1 MTSTTAGG
9 PQARVPRATYRVQ
22 LHAGFDFDAAAA
34 IVPYLASLGISHL
47 YTSPITMARPG
58 SLHGYDVVDHA
69 RVNPELGGEPGLE
82 RLHRAL
88 RAAGMGLLVDFVP
101 NHMGVGG
108 AHNPYWLDVL
118 EWGREG
124 RYCDWMDIDWQPAE
138 ETLVG
143 KLLVPFLGAPYGE
156 VLESEQLQVRLDAAE
171 GSYSVWYHEH
181 RFPVCPRSYDLVL
194 ARTRANTRVMDS
206 AKDSATATALDQ
218 AIALAERVR
227 RALPHEA
234 AAKGRELK
242 SKLAGIAATP
252 AGREALEAATAAFS
266 GEAGTPLDC
275 QPLHE
280 LLEQQ
285 VYRLSYWRVATDEI
299 NYRRFFDIND
309 LAGLRVEDDDVFA
322 QVHALL
328 FRLLREGKVDGVRL
342 DHVDGLYDPA
352 GYCEKLQAEAGR
364 CLGID
369 DSERPLYLLVEKI
382 LAPFEHVPEA
392 WPVHGTT
399 GYDFMSQASGLFVS
413 EEGEQPLTRSYQ
425 RFVHDPADFE
435 TEVER
440 AKPQILRNNLS
451 SEFTVLARRL
461 TRLAKD
467 HPRTRDFTYQA
478 IREALTDIVARF
490 PVYRTY
496 IAAAEPSQADERYID
511 WATRRALKAPGL
523 VDDTVY
529 DFIRNVLLARWRPD
543 DGEARETPGIR
554 EIARRFQ
561 QLTGP
566 VMAKSVEDTAF
577 YRYTR
582 FIALNEVGGE
592 PSRWGCSVAAFHHA
606 TTERRERAPA
616 AMLATATHD
625 HKRGEDVR
633 ARLAVISELPTEWRQ
648 SLRRVT
654 RLNRSRRH
662 LMAEGEPAP
671 SRSAEYLYYQA
682 VLGAWPMELAPED
695 GAAMAAFAERM
706 EAYMIKAVRE
716 AKLQTHWARPDT
728 AYEAGVSQFVR
739 DTLDPRKS
747 KAFLREMKRLVE
759 RVAPAG
765 AINGLAQSVLRCT
778 APGVPDLY
786 QGTECWDLSL
796 VDPDNRGSVDY
807 AGRSAWLAGARRDG
821 LDELLATWR
830 DGRVKLGVIAALLDA
845 RRRRPELFT
854 QGSYE
859 PVEIHGPASDQ
870 LIAFRR
876 RRGEEAL
883 LVVLPRLTAH
893 AAVGDGPLRL
903 DTAHWADAFLGPEA
917 ETFIGARHLFTGA
930 TVEDL
935 QPGALLA
942 AFPVC
947 VLARLP
953 SCSAIS
959 SA

>member
-1 MTSTTAGG
+1 MNTSAHRRQ
-9 PQARVPRATYRVQ
+9 PDVPRATYRVQ

-34 IVPYLASLGISHL
+34 IVPYLARLGISHL

-69 RVNPELGGEPGLE
+69 RVNPELGGEAGLE
-82 RLHRAL
+82 RLHGAL

-118 EWGREG
+118 EWGRES
-124 RYCDWMDIDWQPAE
+124 RYSHWMDIDWRPAE

-156 VLESEQLQVRLDAAE
+156 VLESGQLQVRLDAAD

-181 RFPVCPRSYDLVL
+181 RFPVCPRSYGLIL
-194 ARTRANTRVMDS
+194 AR
-206 AKDSATATALDQ
+206 ATAPDLGRAL
-218 AIALAERVR
+218 ALAERAQDAEPR
-227 RALPHEA
+227 EA
-234 AAKGRELK
+234 VTAGRVLKDEL
-242 SKLAGIAATP
+242 ARIAATP
-252 AGREALEAATAAFS
+252 AGREGLETAAAAFS
-266 GEAGTPLDC
+266 ASAGAPPGC

-280 LLEQQ
+280 LLESQ
-285 VYRLSYWRVATDEI
+285 VYRLSYWRVAADEI

-328 FRLLREGKVDGVRL
+328 FGLLREGKVDGVRL

-352 GYCEKLQAEAGR
+352 GYCKRLQAEAGR
-364 CLGID
+364 CLGVD
-369 DSERPLYLLVEKI
+369 DRERPLYLLVEKI
-382 LAPFEHVPEA
+382 LAPFENVPEA

-399 GYDFMSQASGLFVS
+399 GYDFMAQAGGVFLA
-413 EEGEQPLTRSYQ
+413 EESEQPLTRTYQ
-425 RFVHDPADFE
+425 RFVRDGADFE

-461 TRLAKD
+461 TRLAKRYA
-467 HPRTRDFTYQA
+467 RTRDFTYQA

-496 IAAAEPSQADERYID
+496 IAAGAPSEADERYID
-511 WATRRALKAPGL
+511 WATRRAIKAPGL

-543 DGEARETPGIR
+543 DDDRSQAAAEVR

-566 VMAKSVEDTAF
+566 VTAKSVEDTAF

-606 TTERRERAPA
+606 AAGRGERAPA

-633 ARLAVISELPTEWRQ
+633 ARLAVISELPAEWRQ
-648 SLRRVT
+648 SLRRIA

-662 LMAEGEPAP
+662 SMAEGEPAP
-671 SRSAEYLYYQA
+671 SRSAEYLYYQT

-695 GAAMAAFAERM
+695 GASMAAFAERM

-716 AKLQTHWARPDT
+716 AKLQTHWARPDA
-728 AYEAGVSQFVR
+728 AYEAGVSKFVR
-739 DTLDPRKS
+739 DTLDPRRS
-747 KAFLREMKRLVE
+747 KAFLREMHRLVE

-786 QGTECWDLSL
+786 QGTEFWDLSL
-796 VDPDNRGSVDY
+796 VDPDNRGRVDY
-807 AGRSAWLAGARRDG
+807 PARSASLAEARRDG
-821 LDELLATWR
+821 LGGLLATWR

-845 RRRRPELFT
+845 RRRRPELFAH
-854 QGSYE
+854 GSYE
-859 PVEIHGPASDQ
+859 PVDGHGPGSNR
-870 LIAFRR
+870 LIAFSRR
-876 RRGEEAL
+876 HGEESL

-893 AAVGDGPLRL
+893 TASGDGDLRL
-903 DTAHWADAFLGPEA
+903 DPTQWADSFLGPEVEA
-917 ETFIGARHLFTGA
+917 FIGARHLFTGA
-930 TVEDL
+930 PATDL
-935 QPGALLA
+935 RPRALLA
-942 AFPVC
+942 EFPVC
-947 VLARLP
+947 VLEKG
-953 SCSAIS
+953 
-959 SA
+959 

>member
-1 MTSTTAGG
+1 MSKTAGRRR
-9 PQARVPRATYRVQ
+9 AIVPRATYRVQ
-22 LHAGFDFDAAAA
+22 LHAGFDFDDAAA

-88 RAAGMGLLVDFVP
+88 RAAGMELLVDFVP

-124 RYCDWMDIDWQPAE
+124 RYCHWMDIDWHPAE
-138 ETLVG
+138 ETLRG
-143 KLLVPFLGAPYGE
+143 KLLVPFLGAPYAE
-156 VLESEQLQVRLDAAE
+156 VLESGQLQLRFDAAE
-171 GSYSVWYHEH
+171 GSYSAWYHQH
-181 RFPVCPRSYDLVL
+181 RFPICPRSYGIVL
-194 ARTRANTRVMDS
+194 AGARAAD
-206 AKDSATATALDQ
+206 LDQ
-218 AIALAERVR
+218 AIALAERVQ
-227 RALPHEA
+227 RAMPNEA
-234 AAKGRELK
+234 TAPGRELK
-242 SKLAGIAATP
+242 NALASIAATP
-252 AGREALEAATAAFS
+252 RGSEALEAAAAAFS
-266 GEAGTPLDC
+266 GQPGTPLEC
-275 QPLHE
+275 QPLHQ
-280 LLEQQ
+280 LLERQ

-309 LAGLRVEDDDVFA
+309 LAGLRVEDDDVFE

-328 FRLLREGKVDGVRL
+328 FRLLREGKVSGVRL

-352 GYCEKLQAEAGR
+352 AYCEKLQSAAAQ
-364 CLGID
+364 CLGVD
-369 DSERPLYLLVEKI
+369 ERERPVYLLVEKI

-399 GYDFMSQASGLFVS
+399 GYDFMAQAGGLFLS
-413 EEGEQPLTRSYQ
+413 EDGEAPLTRSYQ
-425 RFVHDPADFE
+425 RFVDDRADFE

-461 TRLAKD
+461 ARLAKS

-496 IAAAEPSQADERYID
+496 IATAEPSDADERYID
-511 WATRRALKAPGL
+511 WATRRAVKAPGL

-543 DGEARETPGIR
+543 DEQAREPPEIR

-566 VMAKSVEDTAF
+566 VTAKSVEDTAF

-606 TTERRERAPA
+606 TAARRQRAPA

-633 ARLAVISELPTEWRQ
+633 ARLAVLSELPAEWRQ
-648 SLRRVT
+648 SLRRIA

-671 SRSAEYLYYQA
+671 SRKAEYLYYQA

-695 GAAMAAFAERM
+695 GAGMAAFAERM

-716 AKLQTHWARPDT
+716 AKLHTHWARPDA

-739 DTLDPRKS
+739 DTLDPRRS
-747 KAFLREMKRLVE
+747 KAFLREMKRLVD

-765 AINGLAQSVLRCT
+765 AINGLAQCVLKYT

-807 AGRSAWLAGARRDG
+807 AARGAFLAGVRQDG
-821 LDELLATWR
+821 LENLLASWR

-845 RRRRPELFT
+845 RRRRPELFA

-859 PVEIHGPASDQ
+859 PVEPRGPASDR
-870 LIAFRR
+870 LIAFIRR
-876 RRGEEAL
+876 YGEESL
-883 LVVLPRLTAH
+883 LVVLPRLAAH
-893 AAVGDGPLRL
+893 AAVGDGALSL
-903 DTAHWADAFLGPEA
+903 DALQWGDSVLGPGAEA
-917 ETFIGARHLFTGA
+917 FIGARHLFTGR

-935 QPGALLA
+935 RPGSLLGS
-942 AFPVC
+942 FPVC
-947 VLARLP
+947 VLARSP
-953 SCSAIS
+953 SGEGERG
-959 SA
+959 

>member
-1 MTSTTAGG
+1 MSTIAG
-9 PQARVPRATYRVQ
+9 PWQSKVPRATYRVQ

-58 SLHGYDVVDHA
+58 SQHGYDVVDHA

-82 RLHRAL
+82 RLHLAL
-88 RAAGMGLLVDFVP
+88 QAAGMGLLIDFVP

-124 RYCDWMDIDWQPAE
+124 HYCHWMDIDWQPAE

-156 VLESEQLQVRLDAAE
+156 ILESGQLQVRFDAAE

-181 RFPVCPRSYDLVL
+181 RFPLCPRTYGLVL
-194 ARTRANTRVMDS
+194 AMAPSGTESGTESGTPA
-206 AKDSATATALDQ
+206 AALDP
-218 AIALAERVR
+218 AVALAERVR
-227 RALPHEA
+227 HATTAEAVEAGRALKRA
-234 AAKGRELK
+234 
-242 SKLAGIAATP
+242 LAGIATT
-252 AGREALEAATAAFS
+252 REGKASLEAAAAAFS
-266 GEAGTPLDC
+266 SQPGTPLGW

-285 VYRLSYWRVATDEI
+285 VYRLSYWRTATDEI

-309 LAGLRVEDDDVFA
+309 LAGLRVEDDDVFE

-352 GYCEKLQAEAGR
+352 AYCEKLQAAAGR
-364 CLGID
+364 CLGMED
-369 DSERPLYLLVEKI
+369 RERPVYLLVEKI

-399 GYDFMSQASGLFVS
+399 GYDFMAQASGLLIS
-413 EEGEQPLTRSYQ
+413 EQGERPLTRAYQ
-425 RFVHDPADFE
+425 RFVRDTADFE
-435 TEVER
+435 SEVEL

-461 TRLAKD
+461 TRLAKN

-496 IAAAEPSQADERYID
+496 IADGAPSQADERYID

-529 DFIRNVLLARWRPD
+529 DFIRKVLLARWRPD
-543 DGEARETPGIR
+543 DGQPRETPAIR
-554 EIARRFQ
+554 EIARKFQ

-566 VMAKSVEDTAF
+566 VTAKSVEDTAF

-606 TTERRERAPA
+606 TTQRSERAPA

-633 ARLAVISELPTEWRQ
+633 ARLAVLSELPAEWRE
-648 SLRRVT
+648 SLRRIT

-662 LMAEGEPAP
+662 LVAEGEPAP
-671 SRSAEYLYYQA
+671 SRKAEYLYYQA
-682 VLGAWPMELAPED
+682 VLGAWPMELAPEND
-695 GAAMAAFAERM
+695 AAMAAFAERM

-728 AYEAGVSQFVR
+728 AYEEGVSQFVR

-759 RVAPAG
+759 RLAPAG
-765 AINGLAQSVLRCT
+765 AINGLAQSVLKYT

-796 VDPDNRGSVDY
+796 VDPDNRRSVDY
-807 AGRSAWLAGARRDG
+807 AARGAFLDDARRLGLEKLLAG
-821 LDELLATWR
+821 WR
-830 DGRVKLGVIAALLDA
+830 DGRIKLGVIAALLDA
-845 RRRRPELFT
+845 RRRRPELFA

-859 PVEIHGPASDQ
+859 PVETQGAAGEQ
-870 LIAFRR
+870 LIAFSRSHA
-876 RRGEEAL
+876 EESL
-883 LVVLPRLTAH
+883 LVVLPRLPAH
-893 AAVGDGPLRL
+893 AALGDGALRL
-903 DTAHWADAFLGPEA
+903 DAEQWADSCLGPGA
-917 ETFIGARHLFTGA
+917 EEFVGARHLFTGRTA
-930 TVEDL
+930 GDL
-935 QPGALLA
+935 RPSALLA

-947 VLARLP
+947 VLVR
-953 SCSAIS
+953 SRSKKEGEV
-959 SA
+959 